1 MILLKETKVAV
12 LLLLITTSLTA
23 QKNNIIVAE
32 KDSIRI
38 EIERL
43 GDVINSEY
51 DDYAPVITADG
62 SVMYFTSRRP
72 FTEKEIKQNRESNEH
87 IFEAVFDEKDSVW
100 LIAEPLEEPVNLP
113 KKHNSN
119 IAISNDG
126 QRLLK
131 YQDDG
136 YGYGDIYETYLTGSS
151 WSEPVSLGKAIN
163 SDEHESSASISPDG
177 RIIYFVSNRKEGSQG
192 GRDIWMSR
200 LKKDGKWGEAE
211 NLGATI
217 NTKKNEEGV
226 FIHPDGKTLYF
237 SSEGHDGI
245 GGYDIFKSTY
255 EDGKWSAPENLDA
268 PINSKKD
275 DLFFVLAAN
284 GKKGYYATSRMDG
297 VKDIYE
303 IRFIPISKKSEDTG
317 PDLTVFKGVISD
329 SETGIPIGA
338 TIEVT
343 DNEKNEIIATYTS
356 NSETGKYLISL
367 PTGKN
372 YGINVNADGYL
383 FSSHSFDLTD
393 AAETGFKEVKKDIAL
408 DKIKVGSKVVL
419 KNIFFD
425 FNKATLRNESKAEL
439 NRLVRILD
447 DNNTMK
453 IEIGGHTD
461 DKGSD
466 AYNENL
472 SKNRAESVVNYLI
485 NQGVDTS
492 RLTFIGYGESTPIDT
507 NETKEGRQENR
518 RVEFE
523 VISK

>member
-1 MILLKETKVAV
+1 MTLKKIKVT
-12 LLLLITTSLTA
+12 LLLLMITASLSA
-23 QKNNIIVAE
+23 QNNNIIVAE

-62 SVMYFTSRRP
+62 GVMYFTSRRP
-72 FTEKEIKQNRESNEH
+72 FTEKEVKRNRESNEH
-87 IFEAVFDEKDSVW
+87 IFEAIFDEKDSVW
-100 LIAEPLEEPVNLP
+100 LEAEPLKEPVNLL
-113 KKHNSN
+113 KRHNSN

-136 YGYGDIYETYLTGSS
+136 YGNGDIYETYLSGTS
-151 WSEPVSLGKAIN
+151 WSEPVSLGKEIN

-177 RIIYFVSNRKEGSQG
+177 RTIYFVSNRKEGSQG

-200 LKKDGKWGEAE
+200 VRTDGKWGKAE
-211 NLGATI
+211 NLGPTI
-217 NTKKNEEGV
+217 NTNRNEEAV

-245 GGYDIFKSTY
+245 GGYDIFKSTF
-255 EDGKWSAPENLDA
+255 ENGKWSTPENLDA

-303 IRFIPISKKSEDTG
+303 IRFIPISKENKDAG

-329 SETGIPIGA
+329 SETGVPLGA

-343 DNEKNEIIATYTS
+343 DNEKNEIIATYSS

-367 PTGKN
+367 PSGKN
-372 YGINVNADGYL
+372 YGINVNTEGYL

-393 AAETGFKEVKKDIAL
+393 STSSGYTEVKKDIAL

-425 FNKATLRNESKAEL
+425 FNKATLRSESIAEL

-447 DNNTMK
+447 DNATMT

-485 NQGVDTS
+485 KQGVDKS
-492 RLTFIGYGESTPIDT
+492 RLTFKGYGESTPIAT
-507 NETKEGRQENR
+507 NETEEGRQENR

>member
-1 MILLKETKVAV
+1 
-12 LLLLITTSLTA
+12 
-23 QKNNIIVAE
+23 
-32 KDSIRI
+32 
-38 EIERL
+38 
-43 GDVINSEY
+43 
-51 DDYAPVITADG
+51 
-62 SVMYFTSRRP
+62 
-72 FTEKEIKQNRESNEH
+72 
-87 IFEAVFDEKDSVW
+87 
-100 LIAEPLEEPVNLP
+100 
-113 KKHNSN
+113 
-119 IAISNDG
+119 
-126 QRLLK
+126 
-131 YQDDG
+131 
-136 YGYGDIYETYLTGSS
+136 
-151 WSEPVSLGKAIN
+151 
-163 SDEHESSASISPDG
+163 
-177 RIIYFVSNRKEGSQG
+177 
-192 GRDIWMSR
+192 MSR
-200 LKKDGKWGEAE
+200 VRTDGKWGKAE
-211 NLGATI
+211 NLGPTI
-217 NTKKNEEGV
+217 NTNRNEEAV

-245 GGYDIFKSTY
+245 GGYDIFKSTF
-255 EDGKWSAPENLDA
+255 ENGKWSTPENLDA

-303 IRFIPISKKSEDTG
+303 IRFIPISKENKDAG

-329 SETGIPIGA
+329 SETGVPLGA

-343 DNEKNEIIATYTS
+343 DNEKNEIIATYSS

-367 PTGKN
+367 PSGKN
-372 YGINVNADGYL
+372 YGINVNTEVYL

-393 AAETGFKEVKKDIAL
+393 STSSGYTEVKKDIAL

-425 FNKATLRNESKAEL
+425 FNKATLRSESIAEL

-447 DNNTMK
+447 DNATMT

-485 NQGVDTS
+485 KQGVDKS
-492 RLTFIGYGESTPIDT
+492 RLTFKGYGESTPIAT
-507 NETKEGRQENR
+507 NETEEGRQENR

>member
-1 MILLKETKVAV
+1 MALKNFYAVVGLMIISVST
-12 LLLLITTSLTA
+12 TA
-23 QKNNIIVAE
+23 QSNNIIVAE
-32 KDSIRI
+32 KDSVRI

-43 GDVINSEY
+43 GQEINSEY

-62 SVMYFTSRRP
+62 GVMYFTSRRP
-72 FTEKEIKQNRESNEH
+72 FTEKEIKRNRESNEH
-87 IFEAVFDEKDSVW
+87 IFEAIFDEKDSVW
-100 LIAEPLEEPVNLP
+100 LEAEPLKEPVNLP
-113 KKHNSN
+113 KRHNSN

-136 YGYGDIYETYLTGSS
+136 YGNGDIYETYLTGNT
-151 WSEPVSLGKAIN
+151 WSEPVSLGKTIN
-163 SDEHESSASISPDG
+163 SAEHESSASIAPDG
-177 RIIYFVSNRKEGSQG
+177 RTIYFVSNRKEGSQG
-192 GRDIWMSR
+192 GRDIWVSQ
-200 LKKDGKWGEAE
+200 LKADGKWGKAE

-217 NTKKNEEGV
+217 NTKKNEEAV

-237 SSEGHDGI
+237 SSEGHDGM
-245 GGYDIFKSTY
+245 GGYDIFKSTF
-255 EDGKWSAPENLDA
+255 ENGKWSKPENLDA

-284 GKKGYYATSRMDG
+284 GKTGYYATSRLDG

-303 IRFIPISKKSEDTG
+303 IRFIPISKDSKDDG
-317 PDLTVFKGVISD
+317 PELTVFKGVISD
-329 SETGIPIGA
+329 SETGEPLGA

-343 DNEKNEIIATYTS
+343 DNEKNEVIATYSS
-356 NSETGKYLISL
+356 NSESGKYLISL
-367 PTGKN
+367 PSGKN
-372 YGINVNADGYL
+372 YGINVNAEGYL

-393 AAETGFKEVKKDIAL
+393 STSSGYMEVKKDIAL

-425 FNKATLRNESKAEL
+425 FNKATLRKESIAEL
-439 NRLVRILD
+439 NRLVRILE
-447 DNNTMK
+447 DNTTMK
-453 IEIGGHTD
+453 VEIGGHTD
-461 DKGSD
+461 SKGSD

-472 SKNRAESVVNYLI
+472 SKNRAESVVNYI
-485 NQGVDTS
+485 VEQGIDKS
-492 RLTFIGYGESTPIDT
+492 RLTFKGYGESTPIAT
-507 NETKEGRQENR
+507 NETEEGRQENR

>member
-1 MILLKETKVAV
+1 MTLNGIKTAVTLLTISVS
-12 LLLLITTSLTA
+12 ISA
-23 QKNNIIVAE
+23 QDNNIIVAE

-43 GDVINSEY
+43 GQEINSEY

-62 SVMYFTSRRP
+62 GVMYFTSRRP
-72 FTEKEIKQNRESNEH
+72 FSDKEIKRNRESTEH
-87 IFEAVFDEKDSVW
+87 IYEAIFDEKDSVW
-100 LIAEPLEEPVNLP
+100 LEAEPLKQPINLP
-113 KKHNSN
+113 KRHNSN

-136 YGYGDIYETYLTGSS
+136 YGNGDIYETYLTGNN
-151 WSEPVSLGKAIN
+151 WSDPVSLGKSIN
-163 SDEHESSASISPDG
+163 SDDHESSASIAPDG
-177 RIIYFVSNRKEGSQG
+177 RTIYFVSNRKEGSHG
-192 GRDIWMSR
+192 GRDIWMSE
-200 LKKDGKWGEAE
+200 LKVDGKWGKAE
-211 NLGATI
+211 NLGSTI
-217 NTKKNEEGV
+217 NTKKNEEAV

-237 SSEGHDGI
+237 SSEGHDGM
-245 GGYDIFKSTY
+245 GGYDIFKSTF
-255 EDGKWSAPENLDA
+255 EDGKWSKPENLDA

-275 DLFFVLAAN
+275 DLFFVLSAS

-297 VKDIYE
+297 VKDVYE
-303 IRFIPISKKSEDTG
+303 IRFIPISKENKDDG

-329 SETGIPIGA
+329 RETGAPLGA

-343 DNEKNEIIATYTS
+343 DNEKNEVIATYTS
-356 NSETGKYLISL
+356 NSESGKYLISL
-367 PTGKN
+367 PSGKN
-372 YGINVNADGYL
+372 YGINVNAEGYL

-393 AAETGFKEVKKDIAL
+393 SAATGYMEVKKDIAL

-425 FNKATLRNESKAEL
+425 FNKATLRSESIAEL
-439 NRLVRILD
+439 NRLVRILE
-447 DNNTMK
+447 DNATMK

-461 DKGSD
+461 SKGSD
-466 AYNENL
+466 AYNKNL

-485 NQGVDTS
+485 EQGVSKS
-492 RLTFIGYGESTPIDT
+492 RLTFKGYGETTPIAT
-507 NETKEGRQENR
+507 NETEEGRQENR

>member
-1 MILLKETKVAV
+1 MTLNGIKVAV
-12 LLLLITTSLTA
+12 GLLALSLSIYA
-23 QKNNIIVAE
+23 QDNNIIVAE

-43 GDVINSEY
+43 GQEINSQY

-62 SVMYFTSRRP
+62 GVMYFTSRRP
-72 FTEKEIKQNRESNEH
+72 FSEKEIKRNRESTEH
-87 IFEAVFDEKDSVW
+87 IYEAIFDEKDSVW
-100 LIAEPLEEPVNLP
+100 LEAEPLKEPINLP
-113 KKHNSN
+113 KRHNSN

-136 YGYGDIYETYLTGSS
+136 YGNGDIYETYLMGNK
-151 WSEPVSLGKAIN
+151 WSDPVSLGKSIN
-163 SDEHESSASISPDG
+163 SDDHESSASIAPDG
-177 RIIYFVSNRKEGSQG
+177 RTIYFVSNRKEGSQG
-192 GRDIWMSR
+192 GRDIWRSQ
-200 LKKDGKWGEAE
+200 LKADGKWGKAE
-211 NLGATI
+211 NLGSII
-217 NTKKNEEGV
+217 NTKDNEEAV

-245 GGYDIFKSTY
+245 GGYDIFKSTF
-255 EDGKWSAPENLDA
+255 EDGMWSKPENLDA

-303 IRFIPISKKSEDTG
+303 IRFIPISKESKDDG

-329 SETGIPIGA
+329 SETGAPLGA

-343 DNEKNEIIATYTS
+343 DNEKNEVIATYTS

-367 PTGKN
+367 PSGKN
-372 YGINVNADGYL
+372 YGINVNAEGYL

-393 AAETGFKEVKKDIAL
+393 STSTGYMEVRKDIAL

-419 KNIFFD
+419 ENIFFD
-425 FNKATLRNESKAEL
+425 FNKATLRNESIAEL
-439 NRLVRILD
+439 NRLARILE
-447 DNNTMK
+447 DNATMK

-472 SKNRAESVVNYLI
+472 SENRAESVVNYLI
-485 NQGVDTS
+485 GQGVNKS
-492 RLTFIGYGESTPIDT
+492 RLTFKGYGESTPIATNDT
-507 NETKEGRQENR
+507 EEGRQENR